1 MLWSLG
7 KILIFLGVVAALS
20 HAAGGLMAREE
31 TLRIA
36 VAGWEFTLGPLTAAL
51 ALLALSGLVWA
62 AVRTIGLMLAVVRFL
77 AGDETAVSRYFDRNR
92 IRRGQG
98 ALADAVLALAAGE
111 GRLAADRA
119 DAAARLLDQ
128 PMLTTLLRAQAA
140 RMNGDAARATEAY
153 KSLLK
158 SDKARFVAIR
168 GLMQIKLDQGDTATA
183 LQLAQKAFALRPKHA
198 ETQDVLL
205 RLQTGAGDWRGARAT
220 LKAEQGAG
228 RLPRDVWQRRDAV
241 LALQEAR
248 GILDEGASMEAREA
262 AIAANRASP
271 DLIPAAAMAARAMVQ
286 SGNPQKAAR
295 ILEKTWS
302 VRPHPDIA
310 RAYAEIVP
318 DETPA
323 QRLKRFRSLIKA
335 NPGHDDS
342 ILLEAE
348 LLIAAED
355 FPAARRAMGDLPT
368 RHPSARA
375 LTVMAAIERG
385 EGSDDAVVR
394 GWLARALTAPR
405 GPQWVCS
412 ACHQAHADWNPICP
426 ACGGFDTLDW
436 SEAPAGARAQ
446 DVAGAEML
454 PLIVGAPTPASTAQ
468 PDQPVDGPAKPTPAA
483 PGAPWHQAR
492 RNAQDDFAPEAEA
505 PRQTP

>member
-1 MLWSLG
+1 MLWSLA
-7 KILIFLGVVAALS
+7 KILIFIGAVAALS
-20 HAAGGLMAREE
+20 HGAALLMAREE
-31 TLRIA
+31 TVMIA

-51 ALLALSGLVWA
+51 VLLTLLALMWA
-62 AVRTIGLMLAVVRFL
+62 VLRLLGFSFAVLRFL
-77 AGDETAVSRYFDRNR
+77 TGDETAVSRFFDRSR
-92 IRRGQG
+92 LRRGQA
-98 ALADAVLALAAGE
+98 ALSDAVLALAAGE

-140 RMNGDAARATEAY
+140 QLAGDRARATQGY
-153 KSLLK
+153 KALLDN
-158 SDKARFVAIR
+158 DKARFVAVR
-168 GLMQIKLDQGDTATA
+168 GLMQLKLDEGDTETA
-183 LQLAQKAFALRPKHA
+183 LKLAQKAFQLRPRHA

-205 RLQTGAGDWRGARAT
+205 RLQTGAGDWKGARAT

-248 GILDEGASMEAREA
+248 GVLDEGASIEAREA

-271 DLIPAAAMAARAMVQ
+271 DLIPAAAMAARALVEQ
-286 SGNPQKAAR
+286 GKARKAAR

-310 RAYAEIVP
+310 RAYAEIAP

-323 QRLKRFRSLIKA
+323 ARLRRFKA
-335 NPGHDDS
+335 LTKGNPEHDES
-342 ILLEAE
+342 ILLQAE

-355 FPAARRAMGDLPT
+355 FPGARRAMGDLPT
-368 RHPSARA
+368 RHPTARA
-375 LTVMAAIERG
+375 LTIMAAIERG

-405 GPQWVCS
+405 GPQWVCG
-412 ACHQAHADWNPICP
+412 ACHQTHAEWAPVCP
-426 ACGGFDTLDW
+426 SCGGFDTLDW
-436 SEAPAGARAQ
+436 TDPPATADGHASGT
-446 DVAGAEML
+446 GAEML
-454 PLIVGAPTPASTAQ
+454 PLIIGAGAKDEA
-468 PDQPVDGPAKPTPAA
+468 PDE
-483 PGAPWHQAR
+483 
-492 RNAQDDFAPEAEA
+492 APEAQDGAEVIEA
-505 PRQTP
+505 TATRPS